1 MDADLTDVL
10 AERVR
15 RAAVEKTPLRI
26 VGGDTKAF
34 YGRQVGGETLEVGGH
49 RGIVACEPTELVLR
63 ARGGTPLAEIEAR
76 LAEHGQMLGFEPPDF
91 GPAST
96 IGGVMAAGLSGA
108 RRPFAGA
115 ARDFV
120 LGATILDG
128 QGRVLKFGG
137 QVFKNVAGFDA
148 FRLMA
153 GAMGQL
159 GVILDVSLRV
169 TPKPRREVAL
179 ALELEPEPARLW
191 LIERMRQASPL
202 GGAFHDGSRLHLR
215 LSGGEAGVEGA
226 ARDIGGEAE
235 PLSVWDTLKRFSH
248 PAFAGDGPLWRV
260 SVPRTAGPP
269 GIGVTLAWDWAGA
282 QRWVRSDAA
291 PEAIWRAAAGLG
303 GHATLFRGAGAGG
316 EVFQPLPPP
325 LMALHRRLKAAFD
338 PAGVLNA
345 GRMYAGL

>member
-1 MDADLTDVL
+1 MDADLTEAL
-10 AERVR
+10 ADRVR
-15 RAAVEKTPLRI
+15 RACAEKTPLRI

-34 YGRQVGGETLEVGGH
+34 YGRRTMGEALEIGGH
-49 RGIVACEPTELVLR
+49 RGIIACEPTELVLT

-76 LAEHGQMLGFEPPDF
+76 LGEHGQCLGFEPPDF

-115 ARDFV
+115 VRDFV
-120 LGATILDG
+120 LGATVLDG
-128 QGRVLKFGG
+128 GGRVLKFGG

-169 TPKPRREVAL
+169 TPNPQREVAL
-179 ALELEPEPARLW
+179 ALEMEPEAARLR
-191 LIERMRQASPL
+191 LVDHMRRASPL
-202 GGAFHDGSRLHLR
+202 SGAFHDGARLHLR
-215 LSGGEAGVEGA
+215 LSGGPAGVEAA

-235 PLSVWDTLKRFSH
+235 APGFWDELKRLSH
-248 PAFAGDGPLWRV
+248 PVFMGEAPLWRL
-260 SVPRTAGPP
+260 SVPRTAGPLA
-269 GIGVTLAWDWAGA
+269 IGETLAWDWAGA

-291 PEAIWRAAAGLG
+291 PAAIWNAAAAAG
-303 GHATLFRGAGAGG
+303 GHATLFRGAAAGA
-316 EVFQPLPPP
+316 EVFQPLPVP
-325 LMALHRRLKAAFD
+325 LLALHRRLKAAFD
-338 PAGVLNA
+338 PAGVLNP
-345 GRMYAGL
+345 GRIYAEL